1 MVSNS
6 NMSLPLSDYPGRE
19 EAKREIKPSTTRQLS
34 QPNGVGDIIDEESSI
49 NHSEIQI
56 EPKLYQRYIR
66 RSKRPLF
73 NQKLADLQLLIECEH
88 QQMIPF
94 VRYVLGKAV
103 KYRLDVHILLEC
115 IKNSTES
122 QLLSKYG
129 QIKEFLA
136 KSVKGF
142 E

>member
-1 MVSNS
+1 
-6 NMSLPLSDYPGRE
+6 
-19 EAKREIKPSTTRQLS
+19 
-34 QPNGVGDIIDEESSI
+34 
-49 NHSEIQI
+49 
-56 EPKLYQRYIR
+56 
-66 RSKRPLF
+66 
-73 NQKLADLQLLIECEH
+73 
-88 QQMIPF
+88 MIPF

-122 QLLSKYG
+122 QLLSKYA

-142 E
+142 EQPIVGIDVIIKKRENQKYGTSLSIGSFSDQDESKY